1 MPVEKLNYEEDRN
14 SIPSSFSGESA
25 GTEGPQVHVR
35 GRAED
40 KELGHSLAR
49 GGALEDAPAGVA
61 GSHHQARHLEGK
73 VTSPRDHATWS
84 LVTMVTWSRWPMRGA
99 PSSECGR

>member
-1 MPVEKLNYEEDRN
+1 MESQFKIVFSLGMPVEKLNYEWDRN
-14 SIPSSFSGESA
+14 SIPFSFSGESA

-61 GSHHQARHLEGK
+61 GSHHQARHLGGRLLLLTLT
-73 VTSPRDHATWS
+73 VTTPGH
-84 LVTMVTWSRWPMRGA
+84 
-99 PSSECGR
+99 